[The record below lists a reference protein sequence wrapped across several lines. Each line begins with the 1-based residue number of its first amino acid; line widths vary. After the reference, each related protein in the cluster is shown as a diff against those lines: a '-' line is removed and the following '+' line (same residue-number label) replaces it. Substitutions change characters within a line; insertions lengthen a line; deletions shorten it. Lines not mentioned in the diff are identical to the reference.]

1 VPDFDYAARAM
12 IRSALPAI
20 AASVMV
26 LAIAGS
32 ARADDPPPDARK
44 PVQTTE
50 RVVERPWLY
59 ADDATTPGQWQ
70 SIAGTRFTYSARS
83 SSVTRPFA
91 SNLSAP
97 GGLVELN
104 AEVGILREL
113 SVAATGVMGFGDGL
127 TGGATVGLR
136 FAPLARLKFPFR
148 IVLGGGYLRE
158 RSADDGLFFRVAATY
173 DAGPVRFGATFHGEH
188 VFAPGRDALD
198 AMLILGANVKLNRIV
213 RLGVEYV
220 AQDLE
225 GYFDDE
231 EAEGGVRHFLG
242 PTASFELLEKRLFL
256 AFGPAVGLSYGSPG
270 LVGRGSLAFAF

>member
-1 VPDFDYAARAM
+1 MRSRALFLRVAACAVALGGAM
-12 IRSALPAI
+12 G
-20 AASVMV
+20 AA
-26 LAIAGS
+26 GT
-32 ARADDPPPDARK
+32 ARADEPPPPDTTK
-44 PVQTTE
+44 PTTPAP
-50 RVVERPWLY
+50 RQAERPWLY

-70 SIAGTRFTYSARS
+70 SIAGTRFTYSSGS

-97 GGLVELN
+97 GGLAELN
-104 AEVGILREL
+104 AEVGLLREL
-113 SVAATGVMGFGDGL
+113 SLAATGVMGFGDSVSAGF
-127 TGGATVGLR
+127 TAGFR
-136 FAPLARLKFPFR
+136 FAPLARLRVPFR

-198 AMLILGANVKLNRIV
+198 AMIILGANVRLNRIV

-270 LVGRGSLAFAF
+270 LVGRGSVAFAF

>member
-1 VPDFDYAARAM
+1 MIGRAFSFAAAF
-12 IRSALPAI
+12 ALVSTAGI
-20 AASVMV
+20 AH
-26 LAIAGS
+26 
-32 ARADDPPPDARK
+32 ADPK
-44 PVQTTE
+44 PVDVVKPE
-50 RVVERPWLY
+50 KDEPRVAERPWLY

-70 SIAGTRFTYSARS
+70 SLAGTRFTYSSGS

-91 SNLSAP
+91 ANLSAP
-97 GGLVELN
+97 GGIAELN

-113 SVAATGVMGFGDGL
+113 SLAATGVMGFGDKVS
-127 TGGATVGLR
+127 GGATIGVR
-136 FAPLARLKFPFR
+136 FAPFARLTIPFR
-148 IVLGGGYLRE
+148 FVVGGGYLRE
-158 RSADDGLFFRVAATY
+158 RGADNGMFFRLAATY
-173 DAGPVRFGATFHGEH
+173 DAGPFRFGTTFHGEH
-188 VFAPGRDALD
+188 IFAPGRDALD
-198 AMLILGANVKLNRIV
+198 VMLILGANVKLSRIV

-242 PTASFELLEKRLFL
+242 PTASFELLDKRLFL